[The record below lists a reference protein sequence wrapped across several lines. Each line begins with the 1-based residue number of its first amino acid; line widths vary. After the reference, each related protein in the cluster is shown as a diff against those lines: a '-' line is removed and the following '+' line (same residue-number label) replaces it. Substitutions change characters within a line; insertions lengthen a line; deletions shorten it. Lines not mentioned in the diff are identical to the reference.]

1 MGLLLLITSALYSH
15 GDLPIRIKG
24 KTQEISKD
32 STNSNLYFERGFLY
46 QQHFEF
52 NKAKCDYLKSKELGH
67 TDKLLN
73 YRIAEVNFSL
83 TDYSS
88 ALGFVNQYIN
98 IDSLDVKPHK
108 LKAQILIKLNKESE
122 ALEFYD
128 FVIKNKIQ
136 HDEETYGFPEELEI
150 LVKGIEY
157 RDSKNK
163 AKIRKFLRRIPADP
177 MTRSIEWGLRSYQDK
192 RKSTHWGG
200 ENIWDIYS
208 KAEKKAL
215 NGSYYKE
222 W

>member
-1 MGLLLLITSALYSH
+1 MSS
-15 GDLPIRIKG
+15 
-24 KTQEISKD
+24 
-32 STNSNLYFERGFLY
+32 
-46 QQHFEF
+46 
-52 NKAKCDYLKSKELGH
+52 YLKTGIKQKQSRFGFTIIELIIV
-67 TDKLLN
+67 
-73 YRIAEVNFSL
+73 IAIISTLAVVAIPMVETSVKREREIILKRSL
-83 TDYSS
+83 RELRTAIDDY
-88 ALGFVNQYIN
+88 
-98 IDSLDVKPHK
+98 H
-108 LKAQILIKLNKESE
+108 
-122 ALEFYD
+122 D